1 MSSTTVAKSLD
12 VKGVLC
18 PIPVLKAKQAISQV
32 APGAVLEIIATDPA
46 AKEDIPAWSRR
57 AGHHLLSMQEENK
70 TIKFY
75 VRRGQ

>member
-1 MSSTTVAKSLD
+1 MSSTVVAKILD

-46 AKEDIPAWSRR
+46 AKEDIPAWARR
-57 AGHHLLSMQEENK
+57 AGHDLLSMQEEND

-75 VRRGQ
+75 VKRGR